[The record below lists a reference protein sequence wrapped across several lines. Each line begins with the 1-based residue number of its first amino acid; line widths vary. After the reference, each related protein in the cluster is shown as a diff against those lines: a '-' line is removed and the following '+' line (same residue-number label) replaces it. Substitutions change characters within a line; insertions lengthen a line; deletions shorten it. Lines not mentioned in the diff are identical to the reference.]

1 MMLCLQICQ
10 LEKSH
15 THFEKKNKTKN
26 VCVCETRFFMFFA
39 DNNLHGVPSTFEG
52 LLTENILQNS
62 YRSIC
67 FARESK

>member
-1 MMLCLQICQ
+1 MLCLQICQ

-15 THFEKKNKTKN
+15 THFEKKKKN
-26 VCVCETRFFMFFA
+26 LKMFVCETRFFMVFA
-39 DNNLHGVPSTFEG
+39 DNNLHGVPSTFER

-62 YRSIC
+62 YRSIY